1 MAAKLKRV
9 DPSRRPSLFSRVN
22 ARFANTALGR
32 FLSRHVVW
40 KVDPWLMRASGG
52 RLGFGIGIPTAL
64 LETAG
69 ARSGEP
75 RRNGVIYFH
84 DGEAVTIVA
93 SKMGLPENP
102 SWYYNLRAHPDVVLA
117 GLPMRAEEVS
127 DPVERDRL
135 WALADNVFAPY
146 AAYRAEAARAG
157 RTIPIVRLY
166 SVAS

>member
-1 MAAKLKRV
+1 MPARLKRV
-9 DPSRRPSLFSRVN
+9 DPTRRASLFSRIN
-22 ARFANTALGR
+22 ARFANSALGR
-32 FLSRHVVW
+32 FFSRHVVW
-40 KVDPWLMRASGG
+40 KADPWLMRVSGG

-64 LETAG
+64 LETTG

-102 SWYYNLRAHPDVVLA
+102 SWYYNLRAHPEVVLA
-117 GLPMRAEEVS
+117 GIPMRAEEVAGEA
-127 DPVERDRL
+127 ERDRL

-146 AAYRAEAARAG
+146 ATYRGEAAATG
-157 RTIPIVRLY
+157 REIPIVRLHPE
-166 SVAS
+166 